1 MDDGR
6 EEEPVQLRDRRTTR
20 VLTRGRALAL
30 AACVAA
36 GLSACTTGGTAG
48 GAADGGTTTIG
59 TAINAAPT
67 TFTPWMVQNRDDYTV
82 GRLLFNTLV
91 RRGTDNTIVPAL
103 ATSWETTPT
112 AARLTLRDDAT
123 CADGTPITAGL
134 VKNSLDAM
142 ASAEVSVF
150 REIVFGPGQPTI
162 SADDQANTVTIDLAQ
177 PWLDLLQGLSL
188 EATGIVCPAGLADPD
203 GLRTGAVEGAF
214 SGPYVL
220 SESTPGVSYTL
231 TLRDGFTAWPQYE
244 PPVEGTPAQTV
255 RVDVVGNDSSR
266 ANALLTG
273 GMDIA
278 DINTEDM
285 TRFDGQEGYTTHRL
299 PYLALYVLFNE
310 RPGSVFADEAA
321 RRAVVQALSRESL
334 NSAASGGLGELAVT
348 FSHAAVPCANTDPSV
363 LIPQDVEA
371 ARSVLGGQSRPIKV
385 LGMDVI
391 GPQGAAN
398 TYVAEALREAGA
410 QVELNNVDVA
420 TWSTTGASEPGA
432 WDLTVFPAINAG
444 GTMYGA
450 LSPIVGPPTEDG
462 GANWSGNRNEEILA
476 LVDTAMQ
483 QPDEQARCGVY
494 QTIQEKLIGA
504 AHVMPLSYSPEQ
516 SIARPGFTINEY
528 NNAVDVSTM
537 RIVDDKG

>member
-1 MDDGR
+1 VKR
-6 EEEPVQLRDRRTTR
+6 RDRRMT
-20 VLTRGRALAL
+20 RALAL
-30 AACVAA
+30 AACAA
-36 GLSACTTGGTAG
+36 VGISACTTGGAG
-48 GAADGGTTTIG
+48 GGADGTITIT

-67 TFTPWMVQNRDDYTV
+67 TFTPWMVQNRDDYTLS
-82 GRLLFNTLV
+82 RMLFNTLV
-91 RRGTDNTIVPAL
+91 RRGTDNSIVPAL

-112 AARLTLRDDAT
+112 TAQLTLRDDAT
-123 CADGTPITAGL
+123 CADGTPITAEV

-142 ASAEVSVF
+142 ATAEVSVF
-150 REIVFGPGQPTI
+150 REIVFGPGRPTI
-162 SADDQANTVTIDLAQ
+162 SADDQANTVTIELAQ

-188 EATGIVCPAGLADPD
+188 EATGIVCPAGIADQE
-203 GLRTGAVEGAF
+203 GLRTGSVEGAF

-220 SESTPGVSYTL
+220 SNNSPGVSYTL
-231 TLRDGFTAWPQYE
+231 TLREGFTAWPDYSD
-244 PPVEGTPAQTV
+244 PPVQGAPAQTV
-255 RVDVVGNDSSR
+255 QVDVVGNDSSR

-299 PYLALYVLFNE
+299 PYLSLYLLFNE
-310 RPGSVFADEAA
+310 RPGSVFSDEGV
-321 RRAVVQALSRESL
+321 RRAAVQALSRDAL

-348 FSHAAVPCANTDPSV
+348 FSHAAVLCANTDPSV
-363 LIPQDVEA
+363 LIPQDVAA
-371 ARSVLGGQSRPIKV
+371 ARTVLSGQPQPIKV

-420 TWSTTGASEPGA
+420 SWSTTGASEPGA

-450 LSPIVGPPTEDG
+450 LSPIVGPATEDG
-462 GANWSGNRNEEILA
+462 GANWSGNRHEDVLA
-476 LVDTAMQ
+476 LVDTAMKE
-483 QPDEQARCGVY
+483 PDEQARCAVY
-494 QTIQEKLIGA
+494 QQIQETLIGA
-504 AHVMPLSYSPEQ
+504 AHVMPLSYGPEQ
-516 SIARPGFTINEY
+516 SIARPGFSVNAY
-528 NNAVDVSTM
+528 NNQIDVSTM
-537 RIVDDKG
+537 RIVDYRG

>member
-1 MDDGR
+1 MIKK
-6 EEEPVQLRDRRTTR
+6 
-20 VLTRGRALAL
+20 GRALAF
-30 AACVAA
+30 AAIVSV
-36 GLSACTTGGTAG
+36 GLSGCTTGGAAG
-48 GAADGGTTTIG
+48 GGADGATSTIR

-67 TFTPWMVQNRDDYTV
+67 TFTPWMVQNRDDYTL
-82 GRLLFNTLV
+82 GRMLFHTLV
-91 RRGTDNTIVPAL
+91 RRGTDNTVVPAL

-112 AARLTLRDDAT
+112 TARLTLRDDAT
-123 CADGTPITAGL
+123 CADGTPITAGV

-142 ASAEVSVF
+142 ATAEVSVF
-150 REIVFGPGQPTI
+150 REIVFGPGTPTI
-162 SADDQANTVTIDLAQ
+162 SADDQANTVTIELAQ

-188 EATGIVCPAGLADPD
+188 EATGIVCPAGLADQE
-203 GLRTGAVEGAF
+203 GLRTGSVEGAF

-220 SESTPGVSYTL
+220 GDNSHGVSYTL
-231 TLRDGFTAWPQYE
+231 TLRDDFTAWPEYSD
-244 PPVEGTPAQTV
+244 PPVEGEPAQTV
-255 RVDVVGNDSSR
+255 QVAVVGNDSSR

-310 RPGSVFADEAA
+310 RPGSVFSDEGT
-321 RRAVVQALSRESL
+321 RRAVVQALSRDAL

-348 FSHAAVPCANTDPSV
+348 FSHAAVPCANTDASV
-363 LIPQDVEA
+363 LIPQDVAA
-371 ARSVLGGQSRPIKV
+371 ARSVLSGRAEPIKV

-398 TYVAEALREAGA
+398 SYVAEALREAGA
-410 QVELNNVDVA
+410 TVELSNVDVA
-420 TWSTTGASEPGA
+420 TWSTTGATEPGA

-450 LSPIVGPPTEDG
+450 LSPIVGPATEDG
-462 GANWSGNRNEEILA
+462 GANWSGDRHEDVLA
-476 LVDTAMQ
+476 MVDEAMR

-494 QTIQEKLIGA
+494 QQIQETLIRA

-516 SIARPGFTINEY
+516 SIARPGFSINAY
-528 NNAVDVSTM
+528 NNQVDFSTM
-537 RIVDDKG
+537 RIGTGAQG